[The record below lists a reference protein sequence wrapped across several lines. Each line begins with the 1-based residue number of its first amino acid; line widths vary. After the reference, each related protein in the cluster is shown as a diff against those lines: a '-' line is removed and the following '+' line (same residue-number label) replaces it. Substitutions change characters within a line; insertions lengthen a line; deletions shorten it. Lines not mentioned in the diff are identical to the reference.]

1 MNFDQAFYQIDHRL
15 IALVML
21 ALLAAAGEFGFRS
34 GSRKRDSQDSYRS
47 LVSGTSAAMLG
58 LLALLL
64 GFTLSMGVSRWDERR
79 DVIVTES
86 NAIGTLWLRAGLL
99 EKPQRDGLRDALRDY
114 ADIRIA
120 LGGAG
125 GAREAM
131 RAARSRSEFL
141 HTSIW
146 SVVEQANQPGQ
157 SNAVLS
163 SLISGANELIDIHE
177 LRTSSIENFLPVALF
192 ILLIAIASV
201 AIWFFAW
208 SFGASSQ
215 GRRTAHLMLGILIS
229 AVLLVIMDV
238 NRPQR
243 GRITVGTES
252 LQRVSES
259 FAPNPDAH
267 LENSSMMK
275 KEQRVE
281 MD

>member
-1 MNFDQAFYQIDHRL
+1 MNFDQSFYLIDHRL

-21 ALLAAAGEFGFRS
+21 ALLAAAGEIGFRS

-64 GFTLSMGVSRWDERR
+64 GFTLSMGVSRLEDRR
-79 DVIVTES
+79 DVIINES
-86 NAIGTLWLRAGLL
+86 NAIGTLWLRASLL
-99 EKPQRDGLRDALRDY
+99 AEPLQGALRDALHTYTDL
-114 ADIRIA
+114 RIA
-120 LGGAG
+120 MGGAG
-125 GAREAM
+125 GDREALRVV
-131 RAARSRSEFL
+131 RAKSESL

-146 SVVEQANQPGQ
+146 SVVEQADQPGQ

-177 LRTSSIENFLPVALF
+177 LRISSIENFLPAALF
-192 ILLIAIASV
+192 LLLITIASV

-215 GRRTAHLMLGILIS
+215 GRRTANLMLGILIS

-259 FAPNPDAH
+259 FAPNPDVH
-267 LENSSMMK
+267 VENSSMMK
-275 KEQRVE
+275 KEQRAE

>member
-1 MNFDQAFYQIDHRL
+1 MSFDQAFYQIDHRL
-15 IALVML
+15 IALVIL
-21 ALLAAAGEFGFRS
+21 ALLAAAGEIGFRS
-34 GSRKRDSQDSYRS
+34 GSRKRELQDSYRS

-99 EKPQRDGLRDALRDY
+99 EKHQRDGLRDALRDY
-114 ADIRIA
+114 ADTRIA

-177 LRTSSIENFLPVALF
+177 LRISSIENSLPAALF
-192 ILLIAIASV
+192 LLLITIASV

-215 GRRTAHLMLGILIS
+215 GRRTANLMLGILIS

-259 FAPNPDAH
+259 FAPNPDEH

-281 MD
+281 KD